1 MSLDRYSNKEQ
12 IINTDGEVR
21 GLEWRADDIE
31 LLQLDIKNIFPSE
44 KPEVE
49 IHLYVPGKRSDI
61 CRLCCSY

>member
-31 LLQLDIKNIFPSE
+31 LLQLDMKKIR
-44 KPEVE
+44 
-49 IHLYVPGKRSDI
+49 YM
-61 CRLCCSY
+61 